1 MHRERRQSRTGAE
14 HVADRWS
21 GNVVCL
27 LFFQAGLFPKNR
39 AEPFFIHI
47 SMVVTRSSKAATP
60 RCRNRFRMAHHAH
73 PSSASFSRH
82 GCSPRSGLHLCTV
95 ASYIFIY
102 FFRCRQHF
110 IQMFRC
116 VIKAPKT
123 DLWLIRRR
131 VNWINKRLYFVLLN
145 LTQHIIVNDHQAIRS
160 ISSERMHE
168 FLYSRECVQSLDIQ

>member
-1 MHRERRQSRTGAE
+1 MKKKTLMKVLYRRCIEKGGEVEQVAE

-21 GNVVCL
+21 GSVVCL

-60 RCRNRFRMAHHAH
+60 RCRNRFRMAHHAR

-95 ASYIFIY
+95 TSYIYIIL
-102 FFRCRQHF
+102 FFANILSKCSAAWSKRSL
-110 IQMFRC
+110 
-116 VIKAPKT
+116 K
-123 DLWLIRRR
+123 DLRLIRRH
-131 VNWINKRLYFVLLN
+131 VIKLIKGSF
-145 LTQHIIVNDHQAIRS
+145 
-160 ISSERMHE
+160 
-168 FLYSRECVQSLDIQ
+168 FLYNRCFLYYLLYNHFMCGIP